1 MQTSFGARARPAPAG
16 RGPRALGIG
25 VALAAL
31 GTVATGCGVL
41 PTPTADPTARGAGM
55 DGGMDA
61 GMGAG
66 GPGGAAPRARLRV
79 SRAVDPGPAVG
90 DLVAA
95 LVQLREPR
103 STTIQVGPDVG
114 LDGGAPGADAL
125 VAALADAGYGI
136 QRVAADQGAN
146 FLDWSF
152 GPAPA
157 RPPADVPVDAPA
169 GGPPVALTG
178 IASASGANSDPGPSS
193 GSSAGSGAA
202 SRARLA
208 VGALTL
214 ERDYARAGRG
224 LVAVSPLE
232 LGGTRTGVALDDA
245 TRLPGTA
252 PGSSGV
258 VFAAAAPS
266 FGPAPII
273 SLVTDD
279 VVRGVTARATRGRGG
294 SRPGARPATTRRGI
308 NSARVE
314 VNNLFFG
321 ASAFDA
327 LRTEREAVATDTI
340 VFGDDSMRLGPD
352 GKRQVARF
360 VDGYDPASDMIALV
374 GCSNGP
380 TRLAIGNEGLA
391 LGRSARVTEELVA
404 LGVERSRILDE
415 GCWAGSS
422 ADGRFPSRGVLI
434 ELLREPS

>member
-16 RGPRALGIG
+16 RGPRALRIG
-25 VALAAL
+25 LALAAL
-31 GTVATGCGVL
+31 GAVATGCGVL
-41 PTPTADPTARGAGM
+41 PAPTADPRAHGASVGAG
-55 DGGMDA
+55 A
-61 GMGAG
+61 GAG
-66 GPGGAAPRARLRV
+66 GPGGAAPRARARAPK
-79 SRAVDPGPAVG
+79 AVDPGPAVG

-103 STTIQVGPDVG
+103 STTIQVGPDGDV
-114 LDGGAPGADAL
+114 PGADAL

-157 RPPADVPVDAPA
+157 GAPA
-169 GGPPVALTG
+169 GGPPVALAG
-178 IASASGANSDPGPSS
+178 LASGSGANPDPVPSPGSSS
-193 GSSAGSGAA
+193 GPGAGPGAA

-208 VGALTL
+208 VGVLTL

-232 LGGTRTGVALDDA
+232 LGGTRTGAALDDA

-252 PGSSGV
+252 PASSGV
-258 VFAAAAPS
+258 VFAAAPRS

-294 SRPGARPATTRRGI
+294 SRSGARPATTRQGI

-422 ADGRFPSRGVLI
+422 ANGRFPSRGVLI
-434 ELLREPS
+434 ELLRELS

>member
-1 MQTSFGARARPAPAG
+1 M
-16 RGPRALGIG
+16 
-25 VALAAL
+25 
-31 GTVATGCGVL
+31 
-41 PTPTADPTARGAGM
+41 
-55 DGGMDA
+55 
-61 GMGAG
+61 
-66 GPGGAAPRARLRV
+66 
-79 SRAVDPGPAVG
+79 
-90 DLVAA
+90 
-95 LVQLREPR
+95 
-103 STTIQVGPDVG
+103 
-114 LDGGAPGADAL
+114 
-125 VAALADAGYGI
+125 
-136 QRVAADQGAN
+136 
-146 FLDWSF
+146 
-152 GPAPA
+152 
-157 RPPADVPVDAPA
+157 
-169 GGPPVALTG
+169 
-178 IASASGANSDPGPSS
+178 
-193 GSSAGSGAA
+193 
-202 SRARLA
+202 
-208 VGALTL
+208 
-214 ERDYARAGRG
+214 
-224 LVAVSPLE
+224 SPLE

-258 VFAAAAPS
+258 VFAAAPPS

-294 SRPGARPATTRRGI
+294 SRSGARPAATRRGI

-422 ADGRFPSRGVLI
+422 ANGRFPGRGVLI
-434 ELLREPS
+434 ELLREAS